1 MIERLCYVFGVV
13 GSSVE
18 TATAPAGIDGGAVT
32 LISNGDVSA
41 LATSVS
47 AEDYAPDKVEALTAD
62 VDWVSQRAMAHDRVL
77 TWASDQ
83 GAVIPFPMWTLFR
96 DAKAVKAML
105 SKRMSELQQTF
116 KRLADGREFIVRV
129 YVQPGVLKH
138 HLAEHNAEL
147 TVLEAEAAKA
157 SPGQKYLLERKM
169 ENLRRDAGRDVA
181 SRVANEIHDALRAPA
196 METVREQPVNLGA
209 RREQGRAILNAS
221 FLVAPPRV
229 VEFQRA
235 LTEMV
240 NKYEPSGFKFDFTG
254 PWPPYHFA
262 TLGAVMHAASLASP
276 VLSRMAA
283 VEEFRLST
291 SRLDQQR
298 EMLTGIVNSL
308 PDPIV
313 IVNASHDIVVQNE
326 RAEHLLSTGDK
337 DSDGRRRAVEIN
349 NLLFTSHVSKAA
361 MGANESAGSRELNLV
376 DPAEGTDLL
385 FEVLT
390 HDLSG
395 VEGSQAG
402 STVSVLRDVTD
413 LRRAANELERQVQRV
428 RLAEIDAK
436 RERDRLNLILENV
449 ADPILVTDDRSN
461 IILMNKEAEQLFET
475 DDSDGGERPATV
487 QANDT
492 KFTTF
497 ISDFTISPS
506 LARREQMTLHIPD
519 TGVELP
525 VEVVSGKI
533 LNRRGEPLAIVSV
546 LHDLTGQVENERLYD
561 ELKTSSSQLED
572 RIHAATADL
581 AEQNTR
587 LQWQSRELEKA
598 NRLKSEFLASM
609 SHELRTPINALI
621 GYASLMLDRI
631 YGELN
636 PRQEEG
642 LSRIQGAAQHLLALI
657 NDILDLAKIEAG
669 RMPLHLDDVTLGN
682 IVTEISQQI
691 EPLLKKKTL
700 TFNVE
705 MPSNDLTLHTDRTKV
720 KQILLNLLSNAVK
733 FTHHGGIWV
742 TISKDEEDLR
752 FDVRDTGIG
761 IRASDLESIW
771 EDFRQVDQ
779 SRTREFG
786 GTGLG
791 LSITRKLVDALGG
804 HIFAESVYGQGSTFT
819 VVLPVRSVAQ
829 PDDLPR
835 MVDEVPPPPRAER

>member
-1 MIERLCYVFGVV
+1 LSDSKRENAAVAISPQLSGERLAELLSAISEAPDFQAAATFMLAQFADIVGARRALAVTLDSPPQRFVNTASIGFDAETLPAISLSTDDLSNPLTLSALSLQAVSCDGAVPMPGLPFGEWTAVPFPQPQFR
-13 GSSVE
+13 GAPPILSE
-18 TATAPAGIDGGAVT
+18 TELDLVQLDGCQVRRRAGIDRRRKLGHAPGGVLLLEASVDDET
-32 LISNGDVSA
+32 LSA
-41 LATSVS
+41 L
-47 AEDYAPDKVEALTAD
+47 
-62 VDWVSQRAMAHDRVL
+62 
-77 TWASDQ
+77 
-83 GAVIPFPMWTLFR
+83 I
-96 DAKAVKAML
+96 
-105 SKRMSELQQTF
+105 
-116 KRLADGREFIVRV
+116 
-129 YVQPGVLKH
+129 
-138 HLAEHNAEL
+138 N
-147 TVLEAEAAKA
+147 
-157 SPGQKYLLERKM
+157 
-169 ENLRRDAGRDVA
+169 
-181 SRVANEIHDALRAPA
+181 
-196 METVREQPVNLGA
+196 
-209 RREQGRAILNAS
+209 
-221 FLVAPPRV
+221 
-229 VEFQRA
+229 
-235 LTEMV
+235 
-240 NKYEPSGFKFDFTG
+240 
-254 PWPPYHFA
+254 
-262 TLGAVMHAASLASP
+262 AASLAGP
-276 VLSRMAA
+276 VLARMAA

-291 SRLDQQR
+291 GRLDQQR
-298 EMLTGIVNSL
+298 EMLTTIMNSL

-313 IVNASHDIVVQNE
+313 IINAERDMIAQNQ
-326 RAEHLLSTGDK
+326 RAEHLLSTTDK
-337 DSDGRRRAVEIN
+337 DSEGRRRAVEIN
-349 NLLFTSHVSKAA
+349 NLLFTSHLSKAA
-361 MGANESAGSRELNLV
+361 MGARETAGSRELNLV
-376 DPAEGTDLL
+376 DPDEGTDLL

-390 HDLSG
+390 HALGPGDG
-395 VEGSQAG
+395 GHIG

-461 IILMNKEAEQLFET
+461 IILMNKEAEQLFEA
-475 DDSDGGERPATV
+475 DDSESWERAAMV

-506 LARREQMTLHIPD
+506 VARREQMRLQIPD

-546 LHDLTGQVENERLYD
+546 LHDLTEQAENERLYE
-561 ELKTSSSQLED
+561 ELKTFSSQLEE
-572 RIHAATADL
+572 RIQAATADL

-631 YGELN
+631 YGDLT

-642 LSRIQGAAQHLLALI
+642 LNRIQGAAQHLLALI

-669 RMPLHLDDVTLGN
+669 RMPLHLDDVTLRD
-682 IVTEISQQI
+682 IMTEISQQI
-691 EPLLKKKTL
+691 EPMVKKKQLTL
-700 TFNVE
+700 SV
-705 MPSNDLTLHTDRTKV
+705 DLPAGEIKLHTDRTKV

-742 TISKDEEDLR
+742 TVSRDEEDLR

-761 IRASDLESIW
+761 IREGDLESIW

-804 HIFAESVYGQGSTFT
+804 HVFAESVYGKGSTFT
-819 VVLPVRSVAQ
+819 VVLPMRSVARA
-829 PDDLPR
+829 DDPPR
-835 MVDEVPPPPRAER
+835 MVDEVPPPRRAER